1 VSAVPSLLE
10 WIEATTVAG
19 LVRDTLWGFQIV
31 VAIHIMGMIVSVG
44 LLAWMDLRLL
54 GVALT
59 RFPVSLVVRRLMPL
73 FTAGFAVMFLSGG
86 ALFTGYATA
95 AYGNRYFRLKMLAI
109 ALAGVNALV
118 YHFVT
123 ERGIAAWDR
132 DRRPPR
138 AVRAAGLISLA
149 LWTGVILAG
158 RLMSYTM
165 F

>member
-1 VSAVPSLLE
+1 MPSLLE

-59 RFPVSLVVRRLMPL
+59 RFPVSLVIRRLMPW
-73 FTAGFAVMFLSGG
+73 FTGGFAVMFLSGG
-86 ALFTGYATA
+86 ALFTGYASA
-95 AYGNRYFRLKMLAI
+95 AYGNRYFWLKMTAI

-118 YHFVT
+118 FHLVT
-123 ERGIAAWDR
+123 ERGIAAWDG
-132 DRRPPR
+132 DRRPPG
-138 AVRAAGLISLA
+138 AARAAGLISMV